1 MSGQKIQIDWSFVME
16 RLINIL
22 KELHEDVDF
31 EAEEGLVDDGILDSL
46 DIVSLVT
53 EIDSEFDVRIPP
65 EEIVPENFNS
75 AAALWE
81 LIQKLDD

>member
-1 MSGQKIQIDWSFVME
+1 ME
-16 RLINIL
+16 KLLEIL
-22 KELHEDVDF
+22 SDLHDDVDF
-31 EAEEGLVDDGILDSL
+31 STEEALVDDGILDSL

-65 EEIVPENFNS
+65 EEIIPENFNS
-75 AAALWE
+75 AKALWE